1 MEFELAYTPQQQ
13 SFRSEVREWLEKNVP
28 AGINLSPREEDH
40 PLEEYRLRRELG
52 RRLGAKG
59 WLWPTMSK
67 EYGGGGL
74 TMDHA
79 IIIDE
84 ELDSMGL
91 SAPPYYDSGGRMGA
105 PSILVWGTD
114 EQKKAFLPPIF
125 RGELASWQLLTEPE
139 AGSDLASVKTL
150 AVRDGD
156 DYVINGHKTFV
167 GAAHDVDQMWTICM
181 TDPKAP
187 RHENVSWF
195 MIPASLPG
203 ITIMPLDLL
212 GSGGEGGAPGGY
224 KNSVFF
230 DNVRVPSFN
239 LVGGENNGWKVATT
253 HLEIEHGGG
262 GRIGKNRFEERV
274 IEFCAEAK
282 LDGVAIAKN
291 QDSRDALMDMHIDAE
306 ISRLFGLRNF
316 YLVHARKPRS
326 YGGPQSSYFRKMSG
340 LKLTN
345 TIGRVLG
352 YYALTS
358 DAVHRPADGYV
369 EAQQRS
375 GIVAVHPGGTA
386 DVQKL
391 IMARRIGI
399 GRTTR
404 EEAGRLE

>member
-1 MEFELAYTPQQQ
+1 MEFELAYTPEQEA
-13 SFRSEVREWLEKNVP
+13 FRKEVRTWLEAIVP
-28 AGINLSPREEDH
+28 AGISQSPREEDH
-40 PLEEYRLRRELG
+40 PREEWEKRREVGRKLG
-52 RRLGAKG
+52 TKG
-59 WLWPTMSK
+59 WLWPTMSP

-79 IIIDE
+79 IILDE
-84 ELDSMGL
+84 ELERLGL
-91 SAPPYYDSGGRMGA
+91 SSPPYYDSGGRMGA

-125 RGELASWQLLTEPE
+125 KGELVSWQLLTEPE
-139 AGSDLASVKTL
+139 AGSDLASVRTL
-150 AVRDGD
+150 ATKDGD

-167 GAAHDVDQMWTICM
+167 GGAHGVDQLWTICM

-195 MIPASLPG
+195 MIPANLPG
-203 ITIMPLDLL
+203 ITIMPLDLM
-212 GSGGEGGAPGGY
+212 GSGGEGGAPGGH

-262 GRIGKNRFEERV
+262 GRIGRNLFEERLMHY
-274 IEFCAEAK
+274 CKATLRDGAPTSKDQDARDLLADLHAEA
-282 LDGVAIAKN
+282 
-291 QDSRDALMDMHIDAE
+291 E
-306 ISRLFGLRNF
+306 INRLFGLRNF
-316 YLVHARKPRS
+316 WLVHARKPRS
-326 YGGPQSSYFRKMSG
+326 YGGPQSSYYRKMTG
-340 LKLTN
+340 LANTGRIGKL
-345 TIGRVLG
+345 LG
-352 YYALTS
+352 YQALTG
-358 DAVHRPADGYV
+358 DAQWGAADGYA

-399 GRTTR
+399 GRTQR